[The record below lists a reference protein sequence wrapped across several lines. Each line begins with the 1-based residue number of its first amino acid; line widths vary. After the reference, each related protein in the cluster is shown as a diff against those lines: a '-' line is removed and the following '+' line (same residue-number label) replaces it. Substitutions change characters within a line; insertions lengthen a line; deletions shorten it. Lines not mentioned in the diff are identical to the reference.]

1 MHSIGDRFRIP
12 EQEPIRSISGQ
23 SCNNTRRQDSL
34 FTDKALMKIHPPLY
48 YGDYLQLPKILN
60 AQAPESAKYG
70 EEVHDETLFIVVH
83 QTYELWFKQILHE
96 LNSIREIMAQPFV
109 PSTDLY
115 VINARLE
122 RVTAIQQVLI
132 DQIQVMETMTTLD
145 FMEFRDYLV
154 PASGFQSLQFRLV
167 EAVLGIRSEH
177 RMDIEKQ
184 FINSRLKPEDRTAL
198 AKEESK
204 VGIFELLEAWLARMP
219 FSRFEDYDFWGEY
232 ELAVHKMLK
241 QDHEIILNNPGLDE
255 PLREMELRNL
265 ETTRETFATLLDADK
280 FAGQRAQG
288 RFRLS
293 QKAMLSAVFIF
304 LYRDYPALQMPF
316 EILSSLV
323 EIDEKFTTWRFRH
336 ALMVHRIIGT
346 KIGTGGSSGQE
357 YLKSTTERN
366 RAFLD
371 LFNLATFLMPKSLAP
386 ALPKAIKDQLDIVY
400 DARQS

>member
-1 MHSIGDRFRIP
+1 MAEPLNYSTYLRLDELLSLQTPRSDGPNGP
-12 EQEPIRSISGQ
+12 E
-23 SCNNTRRQDSL
+23 
-34 FTDKALMKIHPPLY
+34 
-48 YGDYLQLPKILN
+48 
-60 AQAPESAKYG
+60 
-70 EEVHDETLFIVVH
+70 HDEMLFIIVH
-83 QTYELWFKQILHE
+83 QAYELWFKQILHE
-96 LNSIREIMAQPFV
+96 LDSVRRLMARPFV

-122 RVTAIQQVLI
+122 RVTTIQQVLI
-132 DQIQVMETMTTLD
+132 DQIQIMETMTTLD

-167 EAVLGIRSEH
+167 EAMLGIRPEH

-184 FINSRLKPEDRTAL
+184 FINSRLRPEDRQAL
-198 AKEESK
+198 EQEEQK
-204 VGIFELLEAWLARMP
+204 VSILELLEAWLARMP
-219 FSRFEDYDFWGEY
+219 FSRFEGYDFWGEY
-232 ELAVHKMLK
+232 ALAVDKMLR
-241 QDHEIILNNPGLDE
+241 QDHEIILANPGLDP
-255 PLREMELRNL
+255 PLRAMELKNL

-280 FAGQRAQG
+280 FAEQRAEG

-336 ALMVHRIIGT
+336 ALMVHRILGT
-346 KIGTGGSSGQE
+346 KIGTGGSSGHE

-371 LFNLATFLMPKSLAP
+371 LFNLATFLMPKSMAP
-386 ALPKAIKDQLDIVY
+386 ALPQPIKDQLDIVY
-400 DARQS
+400 DAFQA